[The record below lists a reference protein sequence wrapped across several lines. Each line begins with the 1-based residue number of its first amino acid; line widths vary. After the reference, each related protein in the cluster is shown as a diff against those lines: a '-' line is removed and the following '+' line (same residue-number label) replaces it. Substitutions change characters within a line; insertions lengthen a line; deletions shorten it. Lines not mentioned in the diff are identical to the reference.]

1 MINKETNNIIEM
13 RNITKEYDG
22 QVILKGISFNIH
34 EGEFITLLGP
44 SGCGKTTTLR
54 IIAGFEKQNS
64 GDVFF
69 EGKDLTPIQINKRP
83 INTIFQ
89 SYALFPHLN
98 VFDNIAFGLRN
109 KKAKAESIEREVMKQ
124 IRLVGLEGHEN
135 KRIHEISGGQK
146 QRVAIARALVM
157 KPRVLLLDEPMSA
170 LDVKLK
176 HQMQEE
182 LKRLQQ
188 EIGITFIMVTHDQEE
203 ALTMSD
209 RIVVM
214 NLGSIQQI
222 GTPQEIYNDPENAWV
237 AHFIGTSN
245 LIENGRFVKDNEVV
259 IDGKKFECLD
269 TNFGTDEN
277 NIDIVIRPEDIE
289 FRKPNSGFF
298 NGEITQMTFKGVYF
312 EYLVE
317 TKHRTWLVQ
326 STIEKELGEKVAI
339 KWNSPSFIHVMW
351 KQIEN

>member
-1 MINKETNNIIEM
+1 MSKETNNIIEM
-13 RNITKEYDG
+13 RNVTKEYDG

-34 EGEFITLLGP
+34 ESEFITLLGP

-64 GDVFF
+64 GEVFF

-98 VFDNIAFGLRN
+98 VFDNIAFGLKN
-109 KKAKAESIEREVMKQ
+109 KRTKPEIIEREVMKQ
-124 IRLVGLEGHEN
+124 IRLVGLEGHETKKIN
-135 KRIHEISGGQK
+135 ELSGGQK

-157 KPRVLLLDEPMSA
+157 KPRVLLLDEPMAA
-170 LDVKLK
+170 LDVKLRR
-176 HQMQEE
+176 QMQEE

-209 RIVVM
+209 RVVVM
-214 NLGSIQQI
+214 NEGAIQQI
-222 GTPQEIYNDPENAWV
+222 GTPQEIYNVPENAWV
-237 AHFIGTSN
+237 AHFVGTSN
-245 LIENGRFVKDNEVV
+245 LIDDGKFIKDHEVQ

-269 TNFGTDEN
+269 TNFGINEE
-277 NIDIVIRPEDIE
+277 NIDIIIRPEDLE
-289 FRKPNSGFF
+289 FRKPNTGYF
-298 NGEITQMTFKGVYF
+298 NGEIIQATFKGVYF

-317 TKHRTWLVQ
+317 TKKRTWLVQ
-326 STIEKELGEKVAI
+326 STLEKEIGEKVAI